1 MTRALAPF
9 LLGFLVLLSGPSCT
23 GGGQPSA
30 PAGAVDGP
38 GAATASPVHGR
49 IEQHAGLRVL
59 RVWGTARQRGHA
71 HGTLLASEVA
81 TVAIAEF
88 QARFARR
95 PGLLEQARAAVGR
108 LIEYPDDVHE
118 ELQGLW
124 QGLQERGVD
133 LGMPELER
141 SFDFTDLLI
150 ANALDVFGLMGCSGF
165 TVWGEQAV
173 GGGVLTARNFD
184 WPMTGAHMLDQTIL
198 MVSHLPGGRA
208 VAAVTWPGFVGA
220 VTGVADDGVAASLHV
235 GTAKITYT
243 PEPSSW
249 PSAIAVREILAHG
262 AGASAATIGKARE
275 LLGYTSPPAG
285 FLTHLVLPSLPP
297 SGPPAVV
304 FETDAKA
311 CVVQE
316 VAAGPVVVTNHFRT
330 RNDGREASRDSLGR
344 ERRLQEGLGNCI
356 AIDDRQISAAEA
368 WDLLSEVDRGGGHAF
383 GTLHSL
389 VFRHDPWFFELR
401 IGTLGT
407 NGVVAAPDSDR
418 RHALTRRQV
427 FADGETFGR

>member
-1 MTRALAPF
+1 MTPALAPF
-9 LLGFLVLLSGPSCT
+9 LLGSLVLLVGPGCT
-23 GGGQPSA
+23 RSAPPSA
-30 PAGAVDGP
+30 AAVAVEGL
-38 GAATASPVHGR
+38 GVASTSPVHGR
-49 IEQHAGLRVL
+49 IEQHGDLRLL

-71 HGTLLASEVA
+71 HGTLLANEFAAVA
-81 TVAIAEF
+81 LAEF
-88 QARFARR
+88 EARFARR

-108 LIEYPDDVHE
+108 LIEYPVDVHE

-124 QGLQERGVD
+124 QGVQERGVD
-133 LGMPELER
+133 LAMPELDR
-141 SFDFTDLLI
+141 AFDFTDLLI

-184 WPMTGAHMLDQTIL
+184 WPLTGAHMLDQTIL

-220 VTGVADDGVAASLHV
+220 VTGVAADGVAASLHV

-249 PSAIAVREILAHG
+249 PSAIAVREILAQG

-285 FLTHLVLPSLPP
+285 FLTHLVLPGLPP

-311 CVVQE
+311 SVPQE
-316 VAAGPVVVTNHFRT
+316 SASGPVVVTNHFRT
-330 RNDGREASRDSLGR
+330 RTDGREASKDSLGR
-344 ERRLQEGLGNCI
+344 ERRLQEGLGACV
-356 AIDDRQISAAEA
+356 AIDDRQLSVAEA
-368 WDLLSEVDRGGGHAF
+368 WDLLSEVDRGGSHAF

-389 VFRHDPWFFELR
+389 VFRHDPWCFELR

-407 NGVVAAPDSDR
+407 NGVIAAPDSER